1 MADGKVFG
9 VDSSGKEWELPDY
22 TNTAT
27 WFPVAFGGVG
37 THLAAASAP
46 STFVPADF
54 AADEV
59 AVLMFM
65 GQSNAVG
72 YNTQPARFI
81 SPASP
86 NVWGIK
92 NAGWN
97 FLAGNDNGT
106 TPFTGAISS
115 ITSVQWTPWSIAATG
130 TDMNLGFNN
139 NAGAGGNAANFAAY
153 QWQGLV
159 NAGWKLPDLYI
170 IHIGWPSQGV
180 DALDTTTAVAAW
192 LTHGENLWQPGL
204 TSAQQPSYALAPFAR
219 MVAWRGMQSILAAGR
234 KPRVLGLQWN
244 QWEAEA
250 GNANTAVLTNAPTN
264 YRNLVSSFNSTLG
277 TAFPIEFVKPLSQA
291 YSASTLSTMQSAFA
305 SLAATDATHLSV
317 IDVSQVSSSIFSGGV
332 LGGGDGAIHYNLD
345 THQWFA
351 NQAML
356 PCLRFGS
363 CGTRIT
369 TLPAA
374 TPN

>member
-1 MADGKVFG
+1 
-9 VDSSGKEWELPDY
+9 
-22 TNTAT
+22 
-27 WFPVAFGGVG
+27 VG
-37 THLAAASAP
+37 THLAASSAP

-54 AADEV
+54 ASDEV

-72 YNTQPARFI
+72 YNTQPARFV

-86 NVWGIK
+86 NVWSIK

-115 ITSVQWTPWSIAATG
+115 IASVQWTPWSISATG

-180 DALDTTTAVAAW
+180 DALDTTTATAAW

-219 MVAWRGMQSILAAGR
+219 MVAWRGMQSILAAGK

-250 GNANTAVLTNAPTN
+250 GNANTAVLTDAPTN
-264 YRNLVSSFNSTLG
+264 YKNLVSGFNSTLG

-291 YSASTLSTMQSAFA
+291 YSASTLSTMQSVFA
-305 SLAATDATHLSV
+305 NLAATDTTHLSV
-317 IDVSQVSSSIFSGGV
+317 IDVSQASSTIFSGGV

-351 NQAML
+351 NQAIS